1 MVGLLALMT
10 MGTTP
15 GMLFLAGGGN
25 TPDAIADRF
34 IAAAGGPEARIV
46 VLGQTRENPERAQ
59 ASADFLKE
67 RGAKT
72 VELYAAAK
80 ISREELGRIRKDW
93 ANVAGFWV
101 PGGDQA
107 LFMDRFPARWSRPYF
122 QGKIREGTVWFGT
135 SAGAMITSDT
145 MIEYSD
151 DDGKPVLRQGLGLTG
166 VLVDTHYRERN
177 RQARMRDAFS
187 RIPSAPRAV
196 GIEAKEWI
204 VISGDVVVE
213 DHGAAEVIER

>member
-1 MVGLLALMT
+1 MSTTAKAGL
-10 MGTTP
+10 
-15 GMLFLAGGGN
+15 LFLAGGGN

-67 RGAKT
+67 RGAKN
-72 VELYAAAK
+72 VELYAASK

-93 ANVAGFWV
+93 ASVAGFWV

-107 LFMDRFPARWSRPYF
+107 LFMDRFPARWSRPFF

-135 SAGAMITSDT
+135 SAGAMIVSDT

-177 RQARMRDAFS
+177 RQARMKDAFS
-187 RIPSAPRAV
+187 RIPESPRAV

-204 VISGDVVVE
+204 VIAGDKVIE
-213 DHGAAEVIER
+213 DHGTADVLEK

>member
-1 MVGLLALMT
+1 MSTTTKAGL
-10 MGTTP
+10 
-15 GMLFLAGGGN
+15 LFLAGGG
-25 TPDAIADRF
+25 TTSDEVADRF
-34 IAAAGGPEARIV
+34 IAAAGGPNARIV
-46 VLGQTRENPERAQ
+46 VLGQTREDPARAV
-59 ASADFLKE
+59 SSLEFLKE
-67 RGAKT
+67 RGAKN
-72 VELYAAAK
+72 VELYAAAQ

-107 LFMDRFPARWSRPYF
+107 LFMDRFPARWSRPFF

-135 SAGAMITSDT
+135 SAGAMIVSDT

-166 VLVDTHYRERN
+166 VLVDTHYRERS

-187 RIPSAPRAV
+187 RIPKSPRAV

-204 VISGDVVVE
+204 VIASDKVIE
-213 DHGAAEVIER
+213 DHGTADVLEK